1 MLHHLLLF
9 CVSCY
14 SYVALLSLSTLD
26 PTEALSGLAKWKLE
40 RDDESDPNGR
50 IYRDKQGEIY
60 HSVTRILK
68 ETSNSKAALEAW
80 AARLGEERAAQE
92 RDTAA
97 QRGTLTHNCAEY
109 LLRTAKRMAD
119 STAKRRNSWYTKSD
133 GLGRAPAPLTRWALT
148 QVLPSVPKAGLS
160 AAGYRRGLLG
170 WISENVTAIHAI
182 EFSVHHPAGFAGTC
196 DGLIDYKGKGPFV
209 ADWKTSFN
217 KRSEELL
224 TDYTDQIGAYSLG
237 LRHLTGI
244 QAVGGLIVVARRA
257 GKPDVRELSAL
268 EVRGAECR
276 YLERCEAYF
285 DALHK
290 QLSS

>member
-1 MLHHLLLF
+1 MLVSVASASDSLL
-9 CVSCY
+9 
-14 SYVALLSLSTLD
+14 D
-26 PTEALSGLAKWKLE
+26 LAKWKLE
-40 RDDESDPNGR
+40 RDDVSDPDGR
-50 IYRDKQGEIY
+50 IYRDANGEIY

-68 ETSNSKAALEAW
+68 ATSNSKAALEAW
-80 AARLGEERAAQE
+80 VARLGEERAAVE

-97 QRGTLTHNCAEY
+97 HRGTLTHNCAEY

-119 STAKRRNSWYTKSD
+119 ATAKKRGSWYVKPD
-133 GLGRAPAPLTRWALT
+133 GLGRSPAPLTKWALS
-148 QVLPSVPKAGLS
+148 QVMPSVPKVGLS
-160 AAGYRRGLLG
+160 ATGYRRGLIG
-170 WISENVTAIHAI
+170 WIGENVTAIHAI
-182 EFSVHHPAGFAGTC
+182 EFSVHHPCGAAGTC
-196 DGLIDYKGKGPFV
+196 DGLIDYKGKGPYV

-257 GKPDVRELSAL
+257 GKPDIRELSAL
-268 EVRGAECR
+268 EVRGAESR
-276 YLERCEAYF
+276 FLDRCAAYY

-290 QLSS
+290 QLSGAES

>member
-1 MLHHLLLF
+1 LQTAKPALDPNA
-9 CVSCY
+9 
-14 SYVALLSLSTLD
+14 ALL
-26 PTEALSGLAKWKLE
+26 GLAKWQLE
-40 RDDESDPNGR
+40 RDDVSDPGGR

-68 ETSNSKAALEAW
+68 DTSLSKAVLEAW

-97 QRGTLTHNCAEY
+97 KRGTLTHNCAEY

-119 STAKRRNSWYTKSD
+119 STAKKRNSWYVKPD
-133 GLGRAPAPLTRWALT
+133 GLGRAPAPLTKWALT
-148 QVLPSVPKAGLS
+148 QVLPSVPEVGLS
-160 AAGYRRGLLG
+160 ASGYRRGLLG
-170 WISENVTAIHAI
+170 WISESVTAIHAI
-182 EFSVHHPAGFAGTC
+182 EFSVYHPAGFAGTC
-196 DGLIDYKGKGPFV
+196 DALIDYKGKGPFV

-244 QAVGGLIVVARRA
+244 QAIGGLIVVARRA

-268 EVRGAECR
+268 EVRGAESR
-276 YLERCEAYF
+276 YLERCSKYF
-285 DALHK
+285 DALH
-290 QLSS
+290 QTITAPTNQ

>member
-1 MLHHLLLF
+1 MQ
-9 CVSCY
+9 
-14 SYVALLSLSTLD
+14 AAK
-26 PTEALSGLAKWKLE
+26 PTVDFNEVLSGLAKWQLE
-40 RDDESDPNGR
+40 RDDVSDPNGR
-50 IYRDKQGEIY
+50 IYRDKQGEIF

-68 ETSNSKAALEAW
+68 DTSLSKAVLEAW

-119 STAKRRNSWYTKSD
+119 STAKRRNSWYTKPD
-133 GLGRAPAPLTRWALT
+133 GLGRAPAPLTKWALT
-148 QVLPSVPKAGLS
+148 QVLPSVPKVGLS
-160 AAGYRRGLLG
+160 AAGYRRGLIE

-196 DGLIDYKGKGPFV
+196 DALIDYKGKGPYV

-244 QAVGGLIVVARRA
+244 QATGGLIVVARRA

-268 EVRGAECR
+268 EVKGAECR

-290 QLSS
+290 QLSPAQPSNHATYD

>member
-1 MLHHLLLF
+1 MQTAKPALDPNA
-9 CVSCY
+9 
-14 SYVALLSLSTLD
+14 ALL
-26 PTEALSGLAKWKLE
+26 GLAKWQLE
-40 RDDESDPNGR
+40 RDDVSDPGGR

-68 ETSNSKAALEAW
+68 ETSGSKAALEAW
-80 AARLGEERAAQE
+80 VARLGEERAAVE

-97 QRGTLTHNCAEY
+97 QRGTLAHNCAEY

-119 STAKRRNSWYTKSD
+119 FTAKRRNSWYVKPD
-133 GLGRAPAPLTRWALT
+133 GLGRSPAPLTKWALS
-148 QVLPSVPKAGLS
+148 QVLPSVPKVGIS
-160 AAGYRRGLLG
+160 AAGYRRGLIE

-196 DGLIDYKGKGPFV
+196 DGLIDYRGKGPFV

-224 TDYTDQIGAYSLG
+224 TDYTDQIGAYSVA

-244 QAVGGLIVVARRA
+244 QAAGGLIVVARRA

-268 EVRGAECR
+268 ELRGAESR
-276 YLERCEAYF
+276 FLERCADYY
-285 DALHK
+285 DTLHK
-290 QLSS
+290 QLSGTAS

>member
-1 MLHHLLLF
+1 LQTAKPALDPNA
-9 CVSCY
+9 
-14 SYVALLSLSTLD
+14 ALL
-26 PTEALSGLAKWKLE
+26 GLAKWQLE
-40 RDDESDPNGR
+40 RDDVSDPGGR
-50 IYRDKQGEIY
+50 IYRDKQSEIY

-68 ETSNSKAALEAW
+68 ETSGSKAVLEAW
-80 AARLGEERAAQE
+80 VARLGEERAAVE

-97 QRGTLTHNCAEY
+97 QRGTLAHNCAEY

-119 STAKRRNSWYTKSD
+119 STAKRRNSWYVKPD
-133 GLGRAPAPLTRWALT
+133 GLGRSPAPLTKWALS
-148 QVLPSVPKAGLS
+148 QVLPSVPKVGIS
-160 AAGYRRGLLG
+160 AAGYRRGLIE

-196 DGLIDYKGKGPFV
+196 DGLIDYRGKGPFV

-224 TDYTDQIGAYSLG
+224 TDYTDQIGAYSVA

-244 QAVGGLIVVARRA
+244 QAAGGLIVVARRA

-268 EVRGAECR
+268 ELRGAESR
-276 YLERCEAYF
+276 FLERCADYY
-285 DALHK
+285 DTLHK
-290 QLSS
+290 QLSDTTS

>member
-1 MLHHLLLF
+1 LQTAKPALDPNA
-9 CVSCY
+9 
-14 SYVALLSLSTLD
+14 ALL
-26 PTEALSGLAKWKLE
+26 GLAKWQLE
-40 RDDESDPNGR
+40 RDDVSDPGGR

-68 ETSNSKAALEAW
+68 ETSGSKAALEAW
-80 AARLGEERAAQE
+80 VARLGEERAAVE

-97 QRGTLTHNCAEY
+97 QRGTLAHNCAEY

-119 STAKRRNSWYTKSD
+119 STAKRRNSWYVKPD
-133 GLGRAPAPLTRWALT
+133 GLGRAPAPLTKWALT
-148 QVLPSVPKAGLS
+148 QVLPSVPKVGIS
-160 AAGYRRGLLG
+160 AAGYRRGLIE

-182 EFSVHHPAGFAGTC
+182 EFSVYHPAGFAGTC
-196 DGLIDYKGKGPFV
+196 DGLIDYRGKGPFV

-224 TDYTDQIGAYSLG
+224 TDYTDQIGAYSVA

-244 QAVGGLIVVARRA
+244 QAAGGLIVVARRA

-268 EVRGAECR
+268 ELRGAESR
-276 YLERCEAYF
+276 FLERCADYY
-285 DALHK
+285 DTLHK
-290 QLSS
+290 QLSGTTS